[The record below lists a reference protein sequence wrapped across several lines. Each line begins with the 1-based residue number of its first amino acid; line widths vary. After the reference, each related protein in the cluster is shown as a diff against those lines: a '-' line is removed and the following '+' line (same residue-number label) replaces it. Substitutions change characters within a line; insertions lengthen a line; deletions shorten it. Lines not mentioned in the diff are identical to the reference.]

1 MLRDRVL
8 EPFGIVIEFDGRLG
22 HSDPTGRLR
31 DNRRDNFVALTGR
44 VPLRYGWQDVHE
56 RACECADEIA
66 TVLALRGW
74 RGTPEVCGAGCRL
87 GP

>member
-1 MLRDRVL
+1 VLRDRVL

-56 RACECADEIA
+56 RACERRRDLHHPRV
-66 TVLALRGW
+66 TGLAWHASRLR
-74 RGTPEVCGAGCRL
+74 RCVA
-87 GP
+87 

>member
-56 RACECADEIA
+56 RACECAAEIS
-66 TVLALRGW
+66 TILALRGW
-74 RGTPEVCGAGCRL
+74 RGTPAVCGAGCRL
-87 GP
+87 SP